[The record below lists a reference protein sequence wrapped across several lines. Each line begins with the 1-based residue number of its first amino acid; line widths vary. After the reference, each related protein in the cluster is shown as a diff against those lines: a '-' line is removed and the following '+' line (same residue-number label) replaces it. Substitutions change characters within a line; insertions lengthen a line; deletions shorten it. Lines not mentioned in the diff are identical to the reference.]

1 MIQLEKKIRT
11 TVRMNNENDANRAYA
26 ISAEVEY
33 HFENKCLNI
42 HSGAV
47 LDGDSALATFSKYL
61 QELNVQYI
69 ALTEEQQM
77 AILSA
82 INGFIDEAREV
93 VTVPAVTTVNL

>member
-11 TVRMNNENDANRAYA
+11 TVRMNNENDVNRAFD

-33 HFENKCLNI
+33 HFENENLNV

-47 LDGDSALATFSKYL
+47 LNGDSALATFSKYL

-69 ALTEEQQM
+69 DLTEEQQM

>member
-1 MIQLEKKIRT
+1 MVQLEKRIRT
-11 TVRMNNENDANRAYA
+11 TVRMNNENDVNRAYT

-33 HFENKCLNI
+33 HFENENLNI

-69 ALTEEQQM
+69 NLTEEQQM
-77 AILSA
+77 TVLSA
-82 INGFIDEAREV
+82 INDFISEV
-93 VTVPAVTTVNL
+93 KASVTVNL

>member
-1 MIQLEKKIRT
+1 MVQLERRIRT
-11 TVRMNNENDANRAYA
+11 TVRMNNENDVNRTFD

-33 HFENKCLNI
+33 HFENENLNI

-69 ALTEEQQM
+69 NLTEEQQM
-77 AILSA
+77 AVLSA
-82 INGFIDEAREV
+82 INGFIDETREV

>member
-1 MIQLEKKIRT
+1 MVQLEKKIRT
-11 TVRMNNENDANRAYA
+11 TVRMNNENDLNRTYA

-33 HFENKCLNI
+33 HFENENLNI

-47 LDGDSALATFSKYL
+47 LNGNSALATFSKYL

-69 ALTEEQQM
+69 DLTEEQQM

-82 INGFIDEAREV
+82 INDFINEV
-93 VTVPAVTTVNL
+93 KESVTVNL

>member
-1 MIQLEKKIRT
+1 MIQLEKRIRT
-11 TVRMNNENDANRAYA
+11 TVRMNNENDVNRTYN

-33 HFENKCLNI
+33 HFENENLNI

-69 ALTEEQQM
+69 NLTEEQQM
-77 AILSA
+77 AVLSA
-82 INGFIDEAREV
+82 INDFINEV
-93 VTVPAVTTVNL
+93 KESVTINL